1 MSGTRVLPVNP
12 KSVSE
17 CCHGILLEC
26 SKTADAGASLRS
38 AVLHICTLLA
48 KTIENLSLRNIRD
61 YYMWI
66 TVWCL
71 VLVNTPLHISG
82 VEQVVSLLASGLS
95 QIGGVELL
103 DSRILMG
110 LTDWVGCIYIIEH
123 LCAQAADIRG
133 IAYVSGLLGLSAAV
147 YTAARTS
154 HDLDEVVVLFPGF
167 DRFEDFLAF
176 FNPEATQTF
185 SSRSPIL

>member
-1 MSGTRVLPVNP
+1 
-12 KSVSE
+12 
-17 CCHGILLEC
+17 
-26 SKTADAGASLRS
+26 
-38 AVLHICTLLA
+38 
-48 KTIENLSLRNIRD
+48 
-61 YYMWI
+61 MWI

-95 QIGGVELL
+95 QISGVELL

-133 IAYVSGLLGLSAAV
+133 VADVSGLLGLSAAV
-147 YTAARTS
+147 YTAAWAS
-154 HDLDEVVVLFPGF
+154 HDFDEVIVGF
-167 DRFEDFLAF
+167 SG
-176 FNPEATQTF
+176 FNL
-185 SSRSPIL
+185 I